1 VSGTGVAGEKK
12 EEGGDITMEKIRVA
26 VAGPRGRMGSEAVK
40 MISKDE
46 MLQFVCGIDPKYNGE
61 DVGAFLGLGN
71 LSAPFV
77 SDIRQALETYRPDV
91 LVDFTTPHVVKQNMQ
106 IAIEEGVRPVVG
118 TTGFTPEDIE
128 ELDALCREQ
137 GIGGI
142 IAPNFAIGAVL
153 MMKFAQEAA
162 KYMPHVEIIEQ
173 HHDQKLDA
181 PSGTAVKTAE
191 MIQAARSE
199 MKQGHPE
206 EKETIEG
213 ARGGYYGGFRIHSVR
228 LPGLVAHQEVIFG
241 AVGQTLT
248 IRHDSINRESFMPGV
263 NLAIKKVMEHK
274 GLIYGLENIMV

>member
-1 VSGTGVAGEKK
+1 MKQ
-12 EEGGDITMEKIRVA
+12 IRVA

-40 MISKDE
+40 MISQDDT
-46 MLQFVCGIDPKYNGE
+46 LQLVCGIDPKYNGE
-61 DVGAFLGLGN
+61 DVGEVIGIGS

-77 SDIRQALETYRPDV
+77 PDLRQALETYRPDV
-91 LVDFTTPHVVKQNMQ
+91 LVDFTTPHVVKQNMLT
-106 IAIEEGVRPVVG
+106 AIECGVRPVVG
-118 TTGFTPEDIE
+118 TTGFTPQDIE
-128 ELDALCREQ
+128 ELDQLCQQQ
-137 GIGGI
+137 GICGI

-173 HHDQKLDA
+173 HHDRKLDA

-191 MIQAARSE
+191 MIQAARRE
-199 MKQGHPE
+199 IKQGHPE

-213 ARGGYYGGFRIHSVR
+213 ARGGYYNGFRIHSVR

-263 NLAIKKVMEHK
+263 NLAIKKSMEHT

>member
-1 VSGTGVAGEKK
+1 
-12 EEGGDITMEKIRVA
+12 MEKIRVA

-61 DVGAFLGLGN
+61 DVGEFLGLGN